1 MHRAPVWSGE
11 RKQRKL
17 LAIFFCEGC
26 NERDA
31 PLRNTRRP
39 RAGAGGQRG
48 TARFEACRGARRETF
63 DAGQFDL
70 DAHLLTRGPN
80 DLFSWV
86 CLRGSQSIS
95 TRRAAALGRG
105 FTPHITALRRAGWH
119 VGDERRGEA
128 APWWPSCCQA
138 SASASAGLC
147 ALVRQ
152 VEPRPGG
159 GLRRGLRG
167 VADDRACRGQARDAR
182 RGWSYPSTTREATK
196 VKVHT
201 QLRTHV
207 STNLYTKGGPP
218 PAKCPFHST
227 TQRAPLPLQIR
238 PPMLTRFARSSPA
251 PPALA
256 SPG

>member
-1 MHRAPVWSGE
+1 M
-11 RKQRKL
+11 
-17 LAIFFCEGC
+17 
-26 NERDA
+26 
-31 PLRNTRRP
+31 
-39 RAGAGGQRG
+39 
-48 TARFEACRGARRETF
+48 
-63 DAGQFDL
+63 
-70 DAHLLTRGPN
+70 
-80 DLFSWV
+80 
-86 CLRGSQSIS
+86 RGSQSIS

-182 RGWSYPSTTREATK
+182 RGWSYPSTTREAIK

-201 QLRTHV
+201 FLHFLHKRWATSSKV
-207 STNLYTKGGPP
+207 S
-218 PAKCPFHST
+218 
-227 TQRAPLPLQIR
+227 LPLNNSEGTAASADQTSDAHTFHKVLACTASAGISWMSR
-238 PPMLTRFARSSPA
+238 YSRLPA
-251 PPALA
+251 
-256 SPG
+256 